1 MKKFR
6 TIREVIKNAKKK
18 VKPNVWKWLDGSA
31 EYGHT
36 TIKNREIF
44 RKIGIVPR
52 VLNDT
57 KNLNIEKKF
66 LEKNFF
72 SNIIITCGWFTTI

>member
-44 RKIGIVPR
+44 RKIGIYH
-52 VLNDT
+52 
-57 KNLNIEKKF
+57 EY
-66 LEKNFF
+66 
-72 SNIIITCGWFTTI
+72 